1 MHSSRKSCLLRPAV
15 VPSATA
21 TFHFW
26 EHTLALSP
34 LMLVEPDGR
43 LDGEDDSGAA
53 AACGPSCIMSPEPC
67 SVLGVPWLE
76 ACAKAQ
82 GEASTRLS
90 AAAANSIVFME
101 YLPVSALLT
110 AQPRACSRA
119 RGGTKPRATRF
130 TTLEQETSDAQIPDD
145 RGRSV
150 RLRRAVEGRGRGRR
164 RRNRAVA
171 LHRRRRDRDRHPAAQ
186 A

>member
-26 EHTLALSP
+26 EHALILSP
-34 LMLVEPDGR
+34 FIAVEPDGR
-43 LDGEDDSGAA
+43 LDGEEDSGAA

-67 SVLGVPWLE
+67 SVLGAPWLE
-76 ACAKAQ
+76 ACANAQ

-101 YLPVSALLT
+101 MSPCVGIVNGT
-110 AQPRACSRA
+110 ARHLFPSPPRNETV
-119 RGGTKPRATRF
+119 RGAFPNA
-130 TTLEQETSDAQIPDD
+130 
-145 RGRSV
+145 
-150 RLRRAVEGRGRGRR
+150 
-164 RRNRAVA
+164 
-171 LHRRRRDRDRHPAAQ
+171 
-186 A
+186 